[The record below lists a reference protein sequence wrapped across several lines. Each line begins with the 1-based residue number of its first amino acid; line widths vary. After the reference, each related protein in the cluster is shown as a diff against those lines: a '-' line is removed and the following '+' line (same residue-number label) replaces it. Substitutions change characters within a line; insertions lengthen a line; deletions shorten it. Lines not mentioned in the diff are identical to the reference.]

1 MDVDLLKI
9 YEKVIVRAEELLGIF
24 SKEKAKRGEFTYQKL
39 PQANKEPAKESL
51 DNASFFF
58 KNINKIVRT

>member
-1 MDVDLLKI
+1 M
-9 YEKVIVRAEELLGIF
+9 IVRAEELLGIF